1 MRTQRGGCRL
11 AVAVVAILV
20 AAPPAPSASA
30 QPGGRD
36 VTADI
41 LANRD
46 VTLSG
51 DAVVR
56 LTGGVTA
63 YAGVIRGKG
72 AFTVGGTGTLVLVKD
87 SDFTLPDDRRRQKIV
102 TVGGN
107 HPVSTIENPDPPAV
121 IVQRGATLQYGSGS
135 GGDGSIGHFAQAP
148 GVSLN
153 TLNHR
158 IDGTLD
164 LAVHRQV
171 SLGVISGTGLVKQRR
186 GTWPGIE
193 LPGTHPFSGTL
204 YVGTGADYGSVNY
217 LTAMP
222 NVRKVVNQGSF
233 IHNAPDGE
241 VVTDAADIYSQFYG
255 NDINFHTWGSG
266 VVRMSGVYSW
276 SDNGS
281 DTDPALSDPARN
293 FATVP
298 HRDNKRG
305 INIEGATV
313 TWGDGTGNRF
323 FLPGNENTVYINLHA
338 DPGGARSVLTFDYNG
353 PVTLAAPISGG
364 RYHDTMADVG
374 RGDVVIAAT
383 RGNAVTF
390 TAPQNYDGDTTIGDG
405 ASLRLGDGSP
415 QGDSALLPTGKIVD
429 NGELIVQNAAKG
441 AELGRIGGTGSVTQA
456 GPATTTLA
464 GELTYTGRTTVKAGT
479 LEVTGGSLAASAAVD
494 LPSAGTKLDLTRA
507 GDPTVTNLSGAEGST
522 VAGGRAL
529 TIRATTATTFGGAL
543 NATGD
548 VTKTGAETLTLTGKH
563 TTPDSAWTVRD
574 GTLALAGSV
583 QARQLAVAPT
593 GALRSTG
600 TVQAA
605 VDNAGTV
612 DAAGLTVRGAYT
624 QRPGARLTGTRLTVT
639 GAVQLAGTFAPNS
652 VPGPGVI
659 VDNQGTEPVAGTFD
673 GLPEGAAVG
682 AFRLTYHGGDGND
695 VVLTGGSGAARSGA
709 TTPQVASA
717 SRSGALWWLWAA
729 GVPVLLAAAV
739 VFLVRR
745 RSRTRN

>member
-1 MRTQRGGCRL
+1 M
-11 AVAVVAILV
+11 VVTVIVLV
-20 AAPPAPSASA
+20 TLVSPGAFA
-30 QPGGRD
+30 QSGGRD

-56 LTGGVTA
+56 LTGGVTT
-63 YAGVIRGKG
+63 YTGVIGG
-72 AFTVGGTGTLVLVKD
+72 EGVFTVGGTGTLVLVKN
-87 SDFTLPDDRRRQKIV
+87 SDFTLPADRRRQKVV

-107 HPVSTIENPDPPAV
+107 HPVTTIENPDPPAV
-121 IVQRGATLQYGSGS
+121 IVQRGAALQYGSGS
-135 GGDGSIGHFAQAP
+135 GGDGVLGHFAQAP

-164 LAVHRQV
+164 LAVHRAV
-171 SLGVISGTGLVKQRR
+171 SLGVISGAGLVKQRR

-293 FATVP
+293 FVTVP

-313 TWGDGTGNRF
+313 TWGDGTNNRF
-323 FLPGNENTVYINLHA
+323 FLPGNENTVYVNLHA
-338 DPGGARSVLTFDYNG
+338 ERNGTRSVLTFDYNG
-353 PVTLAAPISGG
+353 PVTLDAPLSGG

-390 TAPQNYDGDTTIGDG
+390 TAPQNYDGDTTIGAG

-415 QGDSALLPTGKIVD
+415 QGDSSLLPTGKIVD
-429 NGELIVQNAAKG
+429 NGELIVQNAGKG
-441 AELGRIGGTGSVTQA
+441 AQLARIGGKGAVTQA
-456 GPATTTLA
+456 GPATTTLT

-479 LEVTGGSLAASAAVD
+479 LAVTGGSLAASAAVD
-494 LPSAGTKLDLTRA
+494 LPAAGTKLDLTRS
-507 GDPTVTNLSGAEGST
+507 GDPTVNNLSGAEGST
-522 VAGGRAL
+522 VAAGRTL
-529 TIRATTATTFGGAL
+529 TVRATTATTFGGTLDAQ
-543 NATGD
+543 GE
-548 VTKTGAETLTLTGKH
+548 VTKTGAETLTLTGRH
-563 TTPDSAWTVRD
+563 TTPDSAWTVRE

-583 QARQLAVAPT
+583 QARQLGVAPT
-593 GALRSTG
+593 GTLRSTG

-612 DAAGLTVRGAYT
+612 EATGLTVRGAYT
-624 QRPGARLTGTRLTVT
+624 QRPGARLTGTRMTVT
-639 GAVQLAGTFAPNS
+639 GAVQLAGTFAPN
-652 VPGPGVI
+652 PAQGPGVLI
-659 VDNQGTEPVAGTFD
+659 DNQGTEPVRGTFE
-673 GLPEGAAVG
+673 GLPEGATVG
-682 AFRLTYHGGDGND
+682 AYRLTYHGGDGND
-695 VVLTGGSGAARSGA
+695 VVLTGGSGAARSDT
-709 TTPQVASA
+709 TTPQGASV
-717 SRSGALWWLWAA
+717 SGSGALWWVGAA
-729 GVPVLLAAAV
+729 GALVLLTAV

-745 RSRTRN
+745 RSRQRT